1 MVSTDWTNRTAPE
14 GNSLLLKEDS
24 DYILLENGFKIL
36 LIFRGYTN
44 RTPVSTSYTDRTS
57 IDTSW
62 TNR

>member
-1 MVSTDWTNRTAPE
+1 MVSTDWTNRTAIE
-14 GNSLLLKEDS
+14 KTSFILKEDS
-24 DYILLENGFKIL
+24 DFLLLEDGFKFL
-36 LIFRGYTN
+36 LIFSEYTN